1 MAFNAEQ
8 LNIVVAARTEELQK
22 EMDKAQRKIKSFE
35 AKSRRDLKSTTASFA
50 MLSDAAKRLGPI
62 LAAAFSIQAFQGA
75 VDAAVEIENLS
86 NIAGVTSDRFQIL
99 ALTSRQFGIEQEK
112 LSDILKDVNDKFGDY
127 TQTGAGPLADF
138 FENIAPKI
146 GLTAAA
152 FADMSSEQKLG
163 AYINALEKANVTQSE
178 MTFYMEAIA
187 SDSTA
192 LVQAFS
198 NNGRAISEMEQKAKE
213 LGLVLDRETIEKS
226 QEAKKELSLMAS
238 MLNTQVTQALLAI
251 SPLAIQAAGAIAAIT
266 KEIASFLSFG
276 SRLQAMA
283 NVPLLDAAGLREL
296 ANQYQGLEGEL
307 SDYNSAMS
315 SYNAN
320 VEKFGENSEQA
331 ASWAK
336 RLTLAENNLQQAIAE
351 KQAQKAAEGAAIAGI
366 QNLASETAQLREQA
380 EIQKMTAE
388 DAERARIA
396 KQRQAYEQAILNNMQ
411 SSGRELTH
419 ENTAQVLELGK
430 RWEDAAIAAS
440 SIINPVKR
448 AGAAAKETKETVEQ
462 MMQKI
467 IDASPALQQLG
478 IDADGLKSVSDRI
491 QSSME
496 DAFMSIVD
504 GTGSAKDAFKAM
516 AADIIKELY
525 RVLVVQRLV
534 GQFQQ
539 GGGGIMG
546 AIFNAFGGGVKA
558 AAAGSTVQAG
568 NPTITGEHGRELFVP
583 QVNGRVMTT
592 AQTKQM
598 MNGGGG
604 GVTVNQN
611 ITFGQGVSR
620 AEINA
625 MLPKIVETTKAAVF
639 DAQRRSVGG
648 RGYA

>member
-1 MAFNAEQ
+1 
-8 LNIVVAARTEELQK
+8 
-22 EMDKAQRKIKSFE
+22 
-35 AKSRRDLKSTTASFA
+35 
-50 MLSDAAKRLGPI
+50 
-62 LAAAFSIQAFQGA
+62 
-75 VDAAVEIENLS
+75 
-86 NIAGVTSDRFQIL
+86 
-99 ALTSRQFGIEQEK
+99 
-112 LSDILKDVNDKFGDY
+112 
-127 TQTGAGPLADF
+127 
-138 FENIAPKI
+138 
-146 GLTAAA
+146 
-152 FADMSSEQKLG
+152 
-163 AYINALEKANVTQSE
+163 
-178 MTFYMEAIA
+178 
-187 SDSTA
+187 
-192 LVQAFS
+192 
-198 NNGRAISEMEQKAKE
+198 
-213 LGLVLDRETIEKS
+213 
-226 QEAKKELSLMAS
+226 

-320 VEKFGENSEQA
+320 VEKFGENSDQA

-336 RLTLAENNLQQAIAE
+336 RLTLAENTLQQAIAE
-351 KQAQKAAEGAAIAGI
+351 KQAQKAAEGAAVTGI
-366 QNLASETAQLREQA
+366 QNLSAETAQLKEQA

-396 KQRQAYEQAILNNMQ
+396 KQRQAYEQAILNNIQ

-430 RWEDAAIAAS
+430 RWEEAAIAAS

-448 AGAAAKETKETVEQ
+448 AGDAAKETKETVEQ

-504 GTGSAKDAFKAM
+504 GTGNAKDAFKAM

-558 AAAGSTVQAG
+558 AAAGGTVQAG
-568 NPTITGEHGRELFVP
+568 SPTITGEHGRELFVP

-604 GVTVNQN
+604 GVTVIQN
-611 ITFGQGVSR
+611 NTFGQGVSR

-625 MLPKIVETTKAAVF
+625 MMPRIVETTKAAVL
-639 DAQRRSVGG
+639 DAKRRGG
-648 RGYA
+648 SYGRAMS